1 MHEKE
6 TAVAVKRVSW
16 GKPSFGMNTTLLLSW
31 GICIGGCGNLLG
43 ALIGIVSLGSTFITS
58 HLGLVLRCNKHSIA
72 SSPWGSVGVG
82 GGIVVVELRWCTV
95 EIVGIARVVVVSSG
109 PWISMVGIGRTV
121 HRGSIGSWSK
131 S

>member
-31 GICIGGCGNLLG
+31 GICIGGCDNLLG
-43 ALIGIVSLGSTFITS
+43 ALIGVVTLGSTFITS
-58 HLGLVLRCNKHSIA
+58 HLRLVLFCNRHSLA
-72 SSPWGSVGVG
+72 SSPRGSVGVG
-82 GGIVVVELRWCTV
+82 GSMVVVELGWGTV
-95 EIVGIARVVVVSSG
+95 EIAGVAGVAVVSSG
-109 PWISMVGIGRTV
+109 PWVSTIGIGRTV
-121 HRGSIGSWSK
+121 HQGSVVSWSK